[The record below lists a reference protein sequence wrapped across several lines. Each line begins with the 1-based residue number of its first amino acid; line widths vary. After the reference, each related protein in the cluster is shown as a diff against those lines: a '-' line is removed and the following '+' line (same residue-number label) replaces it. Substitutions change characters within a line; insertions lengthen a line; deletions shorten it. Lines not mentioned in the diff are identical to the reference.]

1 MKKIIYIVTI
11 AIISF
16 ANVEA
21 QNEKFVGAMK
31 KQIAILDTAQK
42 VETLTGLSNT
52 FERIANAEK
61 KEWTA
66 YYYTAYVI
74 MRKAYAKQ
82 DTKNNDETADIA
94 EKHLK
99 LADSLSPNNSEISCV
114 KSMIAALRMMVDP
127 MSRGQKYGMESNM
140 WLMKSKEQDPNNPR
154 PYMLAGQAKF
164 YTPPQWGGGK
174 DKAKIEL
181 EEAKKRF
188 ETFKPTNDIAP
199 NWGKMYNETLLLQC
213 AN

>member
-1 MKKIIYIVTI
+1 MKKIVYTI
-11 AIISF
+11 AFVSISLICIQ
-16 ANVEA
+16 A

-66 YYYTAYVI
+66 YYYTAYAMV
-74 MRKAYAKQ
+74 RKAYAKQ
-82 DTKNNDETADIA
+82 ETKSNDETADNA
-94 EKHLK
+94 EKFLK
-99 LADSLSPNNSEISCV
+99 LADSLNPNNSEISCI
-114 KSMIAALRMMVDP
+114 KSMIAGLRMMVDP
-127 MSRGQKYGMESNM
+127 MTRGQKYGMESNM
-140 WLMKSKEQDPNNPR
+140 WLMKSKEQDPSNPR
-154 PYMLAGQAKF
+154 PYMLAGQGKF

-188 ETFKPTNDIAP
+188 ETFKPTDDIAP
-199 NWGKMYNETLLLQC
+199 NWGKMYNDLLLSQC
-213 AN
+213 TN